1 MKMALS
7 DDEAGESD
15 PMHGTPLGLD
25 SPKASTRSKSS
36 LMQGDCHSRD
46 MRPALSRNLFAS
58 DWAVAKFW
66 VILPRA
72 EQLGNPAA
80 SRMPDM
86 PMIATAIV
94 VLRPNLSIALVDR
107 VISPT

>member
-1 MKMALS
+1 
-7 DDEAGESD
+7 
-15 PMHGTPLGLD
+15 
-25 SPKASTRSKSS
+25 
-36 LMQGDCHSRD
+36 MQGDCHSRD

-107 VISPT
+107 VISPTRKNQLRLEQICHKLFVLPLR